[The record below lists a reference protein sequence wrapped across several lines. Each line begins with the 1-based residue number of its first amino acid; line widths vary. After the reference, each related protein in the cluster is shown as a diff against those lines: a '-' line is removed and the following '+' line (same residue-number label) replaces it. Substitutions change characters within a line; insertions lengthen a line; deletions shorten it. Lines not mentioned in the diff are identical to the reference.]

1 MAGSEQKGVQPKRL
15 QQNIA
20 HKHRIH
26 PYSNF
31 KIMNSIKHIF
41 LTAIAMFGLACTG
54 NDDTGIVPSPERVQL
69 KVIGRGTAIGQPR
82 TIGHPKTGETL
93 ESVCFL
99 MDLVD
104 PDTGNVIGTLQDC
117 VVDNVTHGDG
127 TILSR
132 VITSI
137 NINGRGTIQAE
148 NQVLQTLQLPV
159 EAFNFT
165 TSFTPI
171 GNNVINTTFE
181 FENMEGTVALDGE
194 VNLANFDQGIVTF
207 NCNFTIAL
215 ELYRP

>member
-41 LTAIAMFGLACTG
+41 LTAIAMFGLACTSD
-54 NDDTGIVPSPERVQL
+54 DDTGIVPSPERVQL

-117 VVDNVTHGDG
+117 VVDNVTHSDG

-148 NQVLQTLQLPV
+148 NQVLQTLRPPA
-159 EAFNFT
+159 EAFTFT

-181 FENMEGTVALDGE
+181 FEGMEGTVALDGE
-194 VNLANFDQGIVTF
+194 VNLTNFDQGIVTF
-207 NCNFTIAL
+207 DCNFTIAL
-215 ELYRP
+215 EL